1 MQRCRHTGLQC
12 VTQVAPEWDI
22 LRDAL
27 LGIAMKRRPLLFLWL
42 AFTSLAWGAT
52 GLLTLGALAMT
63 PMIFTSRKAVEE
75 PQSWWFIGGW
85 MVLVA
90 LIGSGLV
97 LQWVFF
103 SIKKDRLAGWM
114 GAIPVVVFGL
124 LTKSM
129 FLPWGWNSDDF
140 THHTL
145 EPSAFPNH
153 EVTLQVHCPNLEDD
167 ATLHVCIYPF
177 IEGES
182 ELGLPMQWM
191 GEGRWDVTFRY
202 PTTPFVFNYNLG
214 DRKHAAMVNNGTR
227 RPNVGIDLVSDTLLF
242 DTIPGWLDMAPTRP
256 HLSGVRL
263 DLLNHTR
270 RHTTPLATGL
280 DTTFDNTAEAP

>member
-1 MQRCRHTGLQC
+1 
-12 VTQVAPEWDI
+12 
-22 LRDAL
+22 
-27 LGIAMKRRPLLFLWL
+27 MKRRPLLFLWL

-63 PMIFTSRKAVEE
+63 PMIFTSRKAVED
-75 PQSWWFIGGW
+75 PQAWWFIGGL

-97 LQWVFF
+97 LQWIFF
-103 SIKKDRLAGWM
+103 SIKKDRLAGWL

-129 FLPWGWNSDDF
+129 FLLMSMDSDDF
-140 THHTL
+140 THRTL

-153 EVTLQVHCPNLEDD
+153 EVTVQVHCPHLDDD
-167 ATLHVCIYPF
+167 ATLHLCIYPF

-182 ELGLPMQWM
+182 EMGLPMQRL

-214 DRKHAAMVNNGTR
+214 DRKQAAMVNNGTR
-227 RPNVGIDLVSDTLLF
+227 RPNVSIDLVSDTLLL

-270 RHTTPLATGL
+270 RHTTALATEL
-280 DTTFDNTAEAP
+280 DTTFENTAEDP